1 MNTYYKYVPN
11 VYLAKC
17 TEKHEKGEIIQLETK
32 YGKINDSIVFNLIF
46 EKDGFY
52 FYSIVRADG
61 FNVQEHAKRKAQRYQ
76 EWAVR
81 ACQRSDTYMKASNEG
96 AEFLK
101 LAEPIKIGH
110 HSEKRHRA
118 LIDRNWNRVGKS
130 VQMQKKAENHA
141 SKAEYWEKRENT
153 VNLSM
158 PESIDFYR
166 YKLEKVTEY
175 HAGLKSGKYERRY
188 PLALSYAKKEVNETR
203 KLLDLA
209 IKLWN

>member
-1 MNTYYKYVPN
+1 M
-11 VYLAKC
+11 
-17 TEKHEKGEIIQLETK
+17 
-32 YGKINDSIVFNLIF
+32 
-46 EKDGFY
+46 
-52 FYSIVRADG
+52 
-61 FNVQEHAKRKAQRYQ
+61 QEHAKRKAQRYQ
-76 EWAVR
+76 EWAVK
-81 ACQRSDTYMKASNEG
+81 ACQRGDTYMKASNEG

-118 LIDRNWNRVGKS
+118 LIDRNWNRIGKS
-130 VQMQKKAENHA
+130 VQMQKKAEGHA

-153 VNLSM
+153 INLSM

-166 YKLEKVTEY
+166 YKLEKITEY

-209 IKLWN
+209 IKLWS